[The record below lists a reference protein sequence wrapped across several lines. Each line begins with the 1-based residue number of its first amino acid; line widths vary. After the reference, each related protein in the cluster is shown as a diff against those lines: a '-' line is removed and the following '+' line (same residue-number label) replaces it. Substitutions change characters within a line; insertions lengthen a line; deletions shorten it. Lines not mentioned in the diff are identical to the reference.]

1 MSRQFDELMRRFNE
15 FKDRFGEDDPIVS
28 EWRNEIDVREAFEV
42 NSSAASLVLEKSAG
56 RAEKAVFKNAA
67 LERLL
72 SRQ

>member
-28 EWRNEIDVREAFEV
+28 EWRNEIDMREACEV
-42 NSSAASLVLEKSAG
+42 KSAETSLVIEKSVG
-56 RAEKAVFKNAA
+56 RAEKVGFKNAA